1 MAETRKRTVILSI
14 DPAEDDR
21 TAGGGEEPSL
31 APPRA
36 PPSDPIDSAIAIFHG
51 RVVERAGGARLIE
64 FRTVI
69 DAVQYALHV
78 QSATIERSA
87 GLAPEHPV
95 AFRVGIHI
103 GDVIEASGGELAGDG
118 VNVAVGLES
127 ICPPGGFCLSE
138 DAYRH
143 VGANLRPAVTDLGN
157 RELKNI
163 VRPVHAYVVS
173 LGKRGPAKSPPK
185 PRALKKKRWVQRG
198 IGLLAAEYLRLVW
211 STSRFRIEPEDFY
224 ERVAP
229 EQPVIIAFWHGQHFM
244 APFLR
249 RQHRVKVLISRH
261 GDGEMNAVAAER
273 LGLSVVRGSGDDARR
288 FNLKG
293 GFAAFRTM
301 LRTLED
307 GWNMA
312 MTADIPKTSRVAGL
326 GIVKLARE
334 SGRPIYPA
342 SFATS
347 RRIVLNNWD
356 HSEINLPLSRGAIVM
371 GAPIHVPRDADA
383 QALEA
388 ARKALELALNTTT
401 ERAHAIVDRRG

>member
-1 MAETRKRTVILSI
+1 MAETRRRTVILSMDLAGDGGIPGTGKQRILAQLHATELI
-14 DPAEDDR
+14 DRSVA
-21 TAGGGEEPSL
+21 AC
-31 APPRA
+31 
-36 PPSDPIDSAIAIFHG
+36 HG
-51 RVVERAGGARLIE
+51 RVMRHADNARLVE
-64 FRTVI
+64 FRSVP
-69 DAVQYALHV
+69 DAVNSALHV
-78 QSATIERSA
+78 QRTTIERNA
-87 GLAPEHPV
+87 GLPAEYRV
-95 AFRVGIHI
+95 AFAIGIHI
-103 GDVIEASGGELAGDG
+103 GDVVEAKGGELNGDA
-118 VNVAVGLES
+118 VNIAAALKG
-127 ICPPGGFCLSE
+127 ICAPNGICLSE

-143 VGANLRPAVTDLGN
+143 VKAKLRPAVTDLGN
-157 RELKNI
+157 REFES
-163 VRPVHAYVVS
+163 VGRPVHAYAVS
-173 LGKRGPAKSPPK
+173 LGKPGRAKSPAK
-185 PRALKKKRWVQRG
+185 PRVLKKKLWVQRVV
-198 IGLLAAEYLRLVW
+198 GLLAAEYLRLVW
-211 STSRFRIEPEDFY
+211 KTSRFRIEPEDFY

-288 FNLKG
+288 FALKG

-301 LRTLED
+301 LRTLDD

-312 MTADIPKTSRVAGL
+312 LTADIPKTSRVAGL
-326 GIVKLARE
+326 GVVTLARE

-356 HSEINLPLSRGAIVM
+356 RSEINLPMSRGAIVM

-388 ARKALELALNTTT
+388 ARKALEVALNTTT
-401 ERAHAIVDRRG
+401 ERAHAIVDQRD

>member
-1 MAETRKRTVILSI
+1 MAETRRRTVILSMDLVGDGGIAGTGRQRILAQLHATELI
-14 DPAEDDR
+14 DRSIVACHGR
-21 TAGGGEEPSL
+21 VARQAGE
-31 APPRA
+31 
-36 PPSDPIDSAIAIFHG
+36 G
-51 RVVERAGGARLIE
+51 RVVE
-64 FRTVI
+64 FRSVL
-69 DAVQYALHV
+69 DAVSCALRV
-78 QSATIERSA
+78 QRATIERNA
-87 GLAPEHPV
+87 GLAPEHRG
-95 AFRVGIHI
+95 AFGIGIHI
-103 GDVIEASGGELAGDG
+103 GDVVEAKGGELTGDG
-118 VNVAVGLES
+118 VNIAAALGG
-127 ICPPGGFCLSE
+127 ICAPNGICLSE
-138 DAYRH
+138 DAYRYIK
-143 VGANLRPAVTDLGN
+143 AKLRPAVTDLGS
-157 RELKNI
+157 REFEN
-163 VRPVHAYVVS
+163 VGQPVHAYAVS
-173 LGKRGPAKSPPK
+173 LGKPVRAKSPPK
-185 PRALKKKRWVQRG
+185 PRALKKKRWVQRT

-211 STSRFRIEPEDFY
+211 KTSRFCIEPEDFY

-273 LGLSVVRGSGDDARR
+273 LGLGVVRGSGDDARR
-288 FNLKG
+288 FALKG

-301 LRTLED
+301 LRTLDD

-312 MTADIPKTSRVAGL
+312 LTADIPKTSRVAGL
-326 GIVKLARE
+326 GIVTLARE

-356 HSEINLPLSRGAIVM
+356 RSEINLPLSRGAIVM

-388 ARKALELALNTTT
+388 ARKALELALDTTT
-401 ERAHAIVDRRG
+401 ERAHAIVDQRD

>member
-1 MAETRKRTVILSI
+1 MAETRKRTAILSI
-14 DPAEDDR
+14 DAAADDR
-21 TAGGGEEPSL
+21 TAGSGEEPPL
-31 APPRA
+31 TPPRA
-36 PPSDPIDSAIAIFHG
+36 PPGDPIDSTIAVFHG
-51 RVVERAGGARLIE
+51 RVVKRVGAARLIE

-69 DAVQYALHV
+69 DAVKYALHV
-78 QSATIERSA
+78 QSVTVERSA
-87 GLAPEHPV
+87 GTSEHRV

-103 GDVIEASGGELAGDG
+103 GDVVEASGGELAGDG
-118 VNVAVGLES
+118 VDVAVGLES

-143 VGANLRPAVTDLGN
+143 VSANLRPAVTDLGN
-157 RELKNI
+157 RQLKNI
-163 VRPVHAYVVS
+163 VRPVHAYAVS
-173 LGKRGPAKSPPK
+173 LGKRGPAKSPR
-185 PRALKKKRWVQRG
+185 PRALKKKRWVQRA

-293 GFAAFRTM
+293 GYAAFRTM
-301 LRTLED
+301 LRTLDD

-312 MTADIPKTSRVAGL
+312 LTADIPKTSRVAGL

-383 QALEA
+383 PALEA

-401 ERAHAIVDRRG
+401 ERAHAIVDRPG

>member
-14 DPAEDDR
+14 DAAGDSRISDAAE
-21 TAGGGEEPSL
+21 EL
-31 APPRA
+31 ALNPLRV
-36 PPSDPIDSAIAIFHG
+36 PPSDLIDSTISVHHG
-51 RVVERAGGARLIE
+51 RVVKRAGEARLIE
-64 FRTVI
+64 FRSVV
-69 DAVQYALHV
+69 DAVNYALRV
-78 QSATIERSA
+78 QSVMIKRSA
-87 GLAPEHPV
+87 GLAPEHRV
-95 AFRVGIHI
+95 AFRIGVHT
-103 GDVIEASGGELAGDG
+103 GDVVEESGGDLKGDG
-118 VNVAVGLES
+118 VNIAARLEG
-127 ICPPGGFCLSE
+127 ICAPNGICLSE
-138 DAYRH
+138 DAFRH
-143 VGANLRPAVTDLGN
+143 VKAHLRSAVTDLGN
-157 RELKNI
+157 RQLENI
-163 VRPVHAYVVS
+163 AQPVHAYAIS
-173 LGKRGPAKSPPK
+173 LDRLAPAKSPPK
-185 PRALKKKRWVQRG
+185 PRVLKNKRWVQRT

-211 STSRFRIEPEDFY
+211 RTSRFRIEPEDFY

-261 GDGEMNAVAAER
+261 GDGELNAIAAER
-273 LGLSVVRGSGDDARR
+273 LGLGVVRGSGDDARR

-301 LRTLED
+301 LRTLDD

-312 MTADIPKTSRVAGL
+312 LTADIPKTSRVAGL
-326 GIVKLARE
+326 GIVTLARE

-356 HSEINLPLSRGAIVM
+356 RSEINLPLSRGAIVM
-371 GAPIHVPRDADA
+371 GAPIRVPRDADA
-383 QALEA
+383 QTLEV

>member
-14 DPAEDDR
+14 DAAADDR
-21 TAGGGEEPSL
+21 IAGAGEQPSL
-31 APPRA
+31 TPPDAPPG
-36 PPSDPIDSAIAIFHG
+36 DLIDSTIALYHG
-51 RVVERAGGARLIE
+51 RVVKRAGEARLIE
-64 FRTVI
+64 FRTIV
-69 DAVQYALHV
+69 DAVSYALHV
-78 QSATIERSA
+78 QSVTIGRNAS
-87 GLAPEHPV
+87 LAPEHRV
-95 AFRVGIHI
+95 AFRIGIHI
-103 GDVIEASGGELAGDG
+103 GDVVEASGGELAGDG
-118 VNVAVGLES
+118 VNIAAGLAGL
-127 ICPPGGFCLSE
+127 CPPNDFCLSE
-138 DAYRH
+138 DAFRH
-143 VGANLRPAVTDLGN
+143 VKANLRPTVTDLGN
-157 RELKNI
+157 RELES
-163 VRPVHAYVVS
+163 VVEPVHAYAVS
-173 LGKRGPAKSPPK
+173 LGERALAKSPPM
-185 PRALKKKRWVQRG
+185 PRVLRKKRWVQRA

-211 STSRFRIEPEDFY
+211 NTSRFCIEPEDFY

-273 LGLSVVRGSGDDARR
+273 LGLSVVRGSGDNARR

-293 GFAAFRTM
+293 GYAAFRIM
-301 LRTLED
+301 LRTLDD

-312 MTADIPKTSRVAGL
+312 LTADIPKTSRVAGL

-347 RRIVLNNWD
+347 RRMVLNNWD
-356 HSEINLPLSRGAIVM
+356 RSEINLPLSRGAIVM
-371 GAPIHVPRDADA
+371 GAPIHVPCDADE
-383 QALEA
+383 QTLEV
-388 ARKALELALNTTT
+388 ARKALELALNTAT

>member
-1 MAETRKRTVILSI
+1 MAETRRRTVILSMDLVGDGGIAGTGQQRILAQLHATELI
-14 DPAEDDR
+14 DR
-21 TAGGGEEPSL
+21 S
-31 APPRA
+31 
-36 PPSDPIDSAIAIFHG
+36 IAACHG
-51 RVVERAGGARLIE
+51 RVVRQAGEGRVVE
-64 FRTVI
+64 FRSVL
-69 DAVQYALHV
+69 DAVSCALRV
-78 QSATIERSA
+78 QRASIERNA
-87 GLAPEHPV
+87 GLAPEHRV
-95 AFRVGIHI
+95 AFGIGIHI
-103 GDVIEASGGELAGDG
+103 GDVVEAKGEPTGDG
-118 VNVAVGLES
+118 VNIAAALKG
-127 ICPPGGFCLSE
+127 ICAANGICLSE

-143 VGANLRPAVTDLGN
+143 IKAKLRAAVTDLGN
-157 RELKNI
+157 REFEN
-163 VRPVHAYVVS
+163 VAQPVHAYAVS
-173 LGKRGPAKSPPK
+173 LRKSGPARSPAK
-185 PRALKKKRWVQRG
+185 PRVLKKKRWVQRT

-211 STSRFRIEPEDFY
+211 KTSRFRIEPEDFY
-224 ERVAP
+224 DRVAP

-288 FNLKG
+288 FALKG

-301 LRTLED
+301 LRTLDD

-312 MTADIPKTSRVAGL
+312 LTADIPKTSRVAGL
-326 GIVKLARE
+326 GIVTLARE

-356 HSEINLPLSRGAIVM
+356 RSEINLPLSRGAIVM

-401 ERAHAIVDRRG
+401 ERAHAIVDRGD